1 MKKSFILILVCAL
14 AAALLPALAQE
25 ATDVTGEWYSSR
37 RGAVITLTLQEDG
50 AYSIASVYT
59 AEPVEGTWV
68 NESGFLYLDGEAEP
82 SMFAVDGVI
91 RWNDAQ
97 LLFTRERPAPVYTPA
112 EVIKKAERPAA
123 ASNMDLFQG
132 YWIAKY
138 ADLNGEMVLI
148 DALGFETDIYVEGKR
163 AALGGKLFGDV
174 IADMRYSGSAYTC
187 EAGGGKLTLEMQQD
201 GFMRLTLVTDEKTTV
216 LYLAYVRLGMAE

>member
-1 MKKSFILILVCAL
+1 MKKCFILILVCAL
-14 AAALLPALAQE
+14 AALLPALAQE
-25 ATDVTGEWYSSR
+25 AADVTGEWYSSR

-82 SMFAVDGVI
+82 SMFTVDGVI

-112 EVIKKAERPAA
+112 EVIRKAERPAT

-132 YWIAKY
+132 YWVAQY
-138 ADLNGEMVLI
+138 ADLNGETVLI

-163 AALGGKLFGDV
+163 AALGGKLFGEV
-174 IADMRYSGSAYTC
+174 IADMRYYSSAYTC